1 MYIVTNRHIL
11 KKKGSYGIFGKT
23 PNVQGPN
30 ELRLLRMEYGNGR
43 RKFTL
48 LNDRLSKKQ
57 VEKIKKSYD
66 LDIDTDKE
74 WWASLDVA
82 CRIFNEARKKKRQ
95 VLVYVHGYNNDIKDV
110 VKTAE
115 KMESLYN
122 VIVLVFSWP
131 ANGGG
136 FFSGTAQYLGD
147 KSDAR
152 VSTGALNRFF
162 DKLYNY
168 HDMLT
173 KAQVKSLWSR
183 AKGRYANNHE
193 EARSEYAKL
202 QQKLCRVG
210 ISLMCHSMGNY
221 VLKYATI
228 PSDTMMTKPI
238 FDNVCLI
245 AADTNNRDHR
255 KWVGKIESRSG
266 LYIVINQNDSALKW
280 SRIKPGE
287 EQLAR
292 LGHYLKSL
300 NAQNAT
306 YINVT
311 DAKYVADEHSY
322 FKDIP
327 VKKNPKLKTLFSDMF
342 EGRRAERRLVY
353 KSDINAYAFM

>member
-1 MYIVTNRHIL
+1 MYIVTNRNIL
-11 KKKGSYGIFGKT
+11 KRKGGYSIFGKT

-30 ELRLLRMEYGNGR
+30 ELRLLKVERDGGR

-48 LNDRLSKKQ
+48 LNDRLTIEQ
-57 VEKIKKSYD
+57 VKKIKKKYD
-66 LDIDTDKE
+66 LDIDPEKE

-82 CRIFNEARKKKRQ
+82 CRIFDEAVKKKKH

-122 VIVLVFSWP
+122 VTVVVFSWP

-147 KSDAR
+147 KRDAR

-162 DKLYNY
+162 EKLYNY

-173 KAQVKSLWSR
+173 KAQVKSLWSK
-183 AKGRYANNHE
+183 AKGRYTDNHE
-193 EARSEYAKL
+193 QARSEYAKL

-210 ISLMCHSMGNY
+210 VSLMCHSMGNY

-228 PSDTMMTKPI
+228 PSDTVMTKPI
-238 FDNVCLI
+238 FDNVCLV
-245 AADTNNRDHR
+245 AADTNNKNHHV
-255 KWVGKIESRSG
+255 WAEKIEARLG
-266 LYIVINQNDSALKW
+266 VYIVINQNDSALKW

-306 YINVT
+306 YIDVT
-311 DAKYVADEHSY
+311 DVKFVDDEHSY

-327 VKKNPKLKTLFSDMF
+327 VKKNPRLKTLFSDLF
-342 EGRRAERRLVY
+342 EGRRAEKRLVY
-353 KSDINAYAFM
+353 RSDINAYAFT